1 LLSETM
7 EMLLKKHKGA
17 IRAIAEKTSL
27 DAINDTDVV
36 ALFIAV
42 HLKRVDVE
50 PNEVKEVDSV
60 MKTLVDTGFVD
71 GSMQPAGNI
80 MDIL

>member
-1 LLSETM
+1 
-7 EMLLKKHKGA
+7 MLLKKHKGA

-42 HLKRVDVE
+42 HLGRVDVD

>member
-1 LLSETM
+1 MSETM

-17 IRAIAEKTSL
+17 IRAITEKTSL

-42 HLKRVDVE
+42 HLGRVDVD

>member
-1 LLSETM
+1 
-7 EMLLKKHKGA
+7 MLLKKHKGA

-50 PNEVKEVDSV
+50 PDEVKEVASV

>member
-1 LLSETM
+1 
-7 EMLLKKHKGA
+7 MLLKKHKGA

-42 HLKRVDVE
+42 HLGRVDVE

>member
-1 LLSETM
+1 
-7 EMLLKKHKGA
+7 MLLKKHKGA

>member
-1 LLSETM
+1 
-7 EMLLKKHKGA
+7 MLLKKHKGA

-50 PNEVKEVDSV
+50 PDEVKEVDSV

>member
-1 LLSETM
+1 
-7 EMLLKKHKGA
+7 MLLKKHKGA

-42 HLKRVDVE
+42 HLGRVDVV